1 MSTALL
7 LSVGALALLDTLSP
21 TILGVTVYM
30 LLFEREKVAGRLIV
44 YLGTVACF
52 YFVAG
57 LILMLGLDTLTKAI
71 TNITDN
77 MIVSR
82 GMFIIGL
89 ALFIG
94 SFFVPTKKT
103 ETKVWKPK
111 SASMLAMVVL
121 GFTTGLVEVGTALP
135 YFAAIG
141 IMTAAHLHPV
151 EWLPMLAGYNVIMV
165 LPGILLLAAHCL
177 FKGWLQG
184 PLERIRLYIE
194 KNSGSALSWMMT
206 IAGLILLLNS

>member
-30 LLFEREKVAGRLIV
+30 LLSERSKVTGRLMV

-57 LILMLGLDTLTKAI
+57 LILMLGLDTITRAI
-71 TNITDN
+71 SNITDN

-89 ALFIG
+89 ALLIG
-94 SFFVPTKKT
+94 SFFVPTKK
-103 ETKVWKPK
+103 
-111 SASMLAMVVL
+111 
-121 GFTTGLVEVGTALP
+121 
-135 YFAAIG
+135 
-141 IMTAAHLHPV
+141 
-151 EWLPMLAGYNVIMV
+151 
-165 LPGILLLAAHCL
+165 LLLKCGSRRVQACWRWWRSDSQREWW
-177 FKGWLQG
+177 K
-184 PLERIRLYIE
+184 
-194 KNSGSALSWMMT
+194 SGRRC
-206 IAGLILLLNS
+206 LILRL